1 MRSAI
6 TLPPETWFA
15 RVAVVGG
22 EGLLFASNEPVEFWH
37 GFGRSQMPE
46 NVELTEHVDEARGV
60 ARVAAFRAGQ
70 LESCLFVG
78 PAQSPPRWDAML
90 ALFEAGELEESE
102 RLALLS
108 ERGGD
113 GGRDTGPVVCACFG
127 VRLGTIRD
135 AIANGVATD
144 VADIGRTLRA
154 GTNCGSCVPELRG
167 ILDRNLQTV

>member
-1 MRSAI
+1 
-6 TLPPETWFA
+6 
-15 RVAVVGG
+15 
-22 EGLLFASNEPVEFWH
+22 
-37 GFGRSQMPE
+37 MPE
-46 NVELTEHVDEARGV
+46 SVELTDHVDEARGV

-113 GGRDTGPVVCACFG
+113 SSRDTGPVVCACFG
-127 VRLGTIRD
+127 VRLGAIRD
-135 AIANGVATD
+135 AITNGVATD